1 VLADDGY
8 LIFTNQ
14 PHHPQLE
21 FIAATL
27 TNRNGEPWVMRPRSQ
42 REMHELLHATGFA
55 EAQMLMDTDGIF
67 VAGSVQKRPG

>member
-1 VLADDGY
+1 
-8 LIFTNQ
+8 
-14 PHHPQLE
+14 
-21 FIAATL
+21 
-27 TNRNGEPWVMRPRSQ
+27 MRPRSQ